1 MNDINLT
8 FNSLG
13 RFDLEDMITDQLP
26 LLVDD
31 CESTPD
37 KAFKIVADTAEEQ
50 KATINALYDLVKD
63 SDQTVDEVVSYEPY
77 RVSFKNGSYIRV
89 LLKEGGDG

>member
-31 CESTPD
+31 CENTHD

-50 KATINALYDLVKD
+50 NATINALYDLVKD
-63 SDQTVDEVVSYEPY
+63 SDQTVDEVVSYEPD
-77 RVSFKNGSYIRV
+77 RISFKNGSYIRV